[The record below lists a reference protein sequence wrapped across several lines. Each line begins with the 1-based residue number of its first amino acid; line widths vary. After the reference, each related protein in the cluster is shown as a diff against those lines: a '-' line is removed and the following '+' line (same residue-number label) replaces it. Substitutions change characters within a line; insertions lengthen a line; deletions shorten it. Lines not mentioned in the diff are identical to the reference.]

1 MIDNYLL
8 KGIFIGIMF
17 GVPVGVVG
25 IITIQ
30 RTLTRGFWAGVVSGL
45 GSSFADVV
53 YAGISIFGITIISD
67 FLLEYQEI
75 ICIIGCVF
83 IISIG
88 IQTMKKTNHL
98 SEQPK
103 LRISSTFSFLS
114 SFMITL
120 TNPATILSF
129 MIIFSTFGVSGDTQ
143 FLNKILL
150 VMGIL
155 VGTGLWWILLSGTVK
170 WSQKLLS
177 DSFYNKLNQWFGL
190 AIIILGVFVGVY
202 SLAF

>member
-1 MIDNYLL
+1 MVENYLL

-30 RTLTRGFWAGVVSGL
+30 RTLSRGFWAGFVSGL

-53 YAGISIFGITIISD
+53 YASISIFGLTIISD
-67 FLLEYQEI
+67 FLLKYQEI
-75 ICIIGCVF
+75 ICIIGCIL
-83 IISIG
+83 IIFIG
-88 IQTMKKTNHL
+88 IQTMKKNNNLSKQSKIKTN
-98 SEQPK
+98 
-103 LRISSTFSFLS
+103 SSSSFLS

-129 MIIFSTFGVSGDTQ
+129 MIIFSTFGVSGDTH
-143 FLNKILL
+143 FMNKLLL

-155 VGTGLWWILLSGTVK
+155 IGTGVWWILLSGTVK
-170 WSQKLLS
+170 WSQKLLT

-190 AIIILGVFVGVY
+190 AIIILGVFIGIY
-202 SLAF
+202 SLVL

>member
-1 MIDNYLL
+1 MVENYLL

-30 RTLTRGFWAGVVSGL
+30 RTLSRGFWAGFVSGL
-45 GSSFADVV
+45 GSSFADVF
-53 YAGISIFGITIISD
+53 YASISIFGLTIISD
-67 FLLEYQEI
+67 FLLKYQEI
-75 ICIIGCVF
+75 ICIIGCIL
-83 IISIG
+83 IIFIG
-88 IQTMKKTNHL
+88 IQTMKKNNNLSKQSKIKTN
-98 SEQPK
+98 
-103 LRISSTFSFLS
+103 SSSSFLS

-129 MIIFSTFGVSGDTQ
+129 MIIFSTFGVSGDTH
-143 FLNKILL
+143 FMNKLLL

-155 VGTGLWWILLSGTVK
+155 IGTGVWWILLSGTVK
-170 WSQKLLS
+170 WSQKLLT

-190 AIIILGVFVGVY
+190 AIIILGVFIGIY
-202 SLAF
+202 SLVL

>member
-1 MIDNYLL
+1 MVENYLL

-30 RTLTRGFWAGVVSGL
+30 RTLSRGFWAGFVSGL

-53 YAGISIFGITIISD
+53 YASISIFGLTIISD
-67 FLLEYQEI
+67 FLLKYQEI
-75 ICIIGCVF
+75 ICIIGCIL
-83 IISIG
+83 IIFIG
-88 IQTMKKTNHL
+88 IQTMKKNNNLYKQSKIKTN
-98 SEQPK
+98 
-103 LRISSTFSFLS
+103 SSSSFLP

-129 MIIFSTFGVSGDTQ
+129 MIIFSTFGVSGDTH
-143 FLNKILL
+143 FMNKLLL

-155 VGTGLWWILLSGTVK
+155 IGTGVWWILLSGTVK
-170 WSQKLLS
+170 WSQKLLT

-190 AIIILGVFVGVY
+190 AIIILGVFIGIY
-202 SLAF
+202 SLVL

>member
-25 IITIQ
+25 VITIQ
-30 RTLTRGFWAGVVSGL
+30 RTLARGFWAGVISGL

-53 YAGISIFGITIISD
+53 YASISIFGLTIISD
-67 FLLEYQEI
+67 FLLKYQKI
-75 ICIIGCVF
+75 ICVIGCILIILIGVQLIHKNNSPFKQPQIRTNSSSSF
-83 IISIG
+83 I
-88 IQTMKKTNHL
+88 
-98 SEQPK
+98 
-103 LRISSTFSFLS
+103 S
-114 SFMITL
+114 SFMITI

-129 MIIFSTFGVSGDTQ
+129 MIIFSTFGVSGDTH
-143 FLNKILL
+143 FINKVLL

-155 VGTGLWWILLSGTVK
+155 IGTGLWWLLLSGIVK
-170 WSQKLLS
+170 WSQKLFS
-177 DSFYNKLNQWFGL
+177 DSFYNKLNQWFGF

-202 SLAF
+202 SLMP

>member
-8 KGIFIGIMF
+8 KGIFIGITF

-67 FLLEYQEI
+67 FLLEYQKI
-75 ICIIGCVF
+75 ICIIGCIF

-103 LRISSTFSFLS
+103 LTISSTSSFLS

-143 FLNKILL
+143 FMNKILL

>member
-103 LRISSTFSFLS
+103 LRISSTSSFLS